1 MSNTM
6 NKTTTKMTD
15 DVKILDSRINIST
28 MGAEDIPRHIGH
40 VAWMSAII
48 AVEKF
53 AKTSR
58 WLSVVDILVHKH
70 TDLRACEAHIKAFG
84 QPCRIYSGL
93 VNPHGVTKVVKV
105 LFASEKSI
113 LDEVEEIR

>member
-1 MSNTM
+1 
-6 NKTTTKMTD
+6 MTD
-15 DVKILDSRINIST
+15 DVKVLESRINIT
-28 MGAEDIPRHIGH
+28 AMGAEETPQHIAH

-48 AVEKF
+48 AVEKL

-58 WLSVVDILVHKH
+58 WLSVVDIFVHKR
-70 TDLRACEAHIKAFG
+70 TDLSACEANIKAYG

-93 VNPHGVTKVVKV
+93 VDPRGVTKVVKV